1 MTQITSTKLRSRVL
15 VLVSLIYL
23 IPLYVAITNAFKPYE
38 DILKDPL
45 GLPLN
50 FTLENFQVAFQR
62 AKILSLYV
70 NSGLI
75 TTISLV
81 VLIAISSMMGFIFAR
96 KEHKFYQFLYIFVLA
111 GMMVPPQ
118 LVLIPS
124 IKTLKFLHL
133 LGTLPGLI
141 FFYGGTYLSLGVF
154 MYTEFLKT
162 VPKSLEEA
170 AYIDGANQF
179 QVFFRVV
186 FPLVKPCTATVTI
199 FLGMW
204 IWNDFLP
211 PMYIL
216 GSQRGRT
223 ITTGIYAAI
232 GRFSTYWNVVFA
244 CVILASIPI
253 LIVFLLLRKQFMSGL
268 TAGAIKG

>member
-1 MTQITSTKLRSRVL
+1 MTQLRSTKLRSAAL
-15 VLVSLIYL
+15 VLVSVIYL
-23 IPLYVAITNAFKPYE
+23 IPLYVAITNAFKSYE
-38 DILKDPL
+38 NILKNPL

-50 FTLENFQVAFQR
+50 FTLENFQIAFQR

-75 TTISLV
+75 TSISLLL
-81 VLIAISSMMGFIFAR
+81 LIMISSMLGFIFAR
-96 KEHKFYQFLYIFVLA
+96 KQSKFYQFLYIFVLA

-124 IKTLKFLHL
+124 IKTLKYLHL

-141 FFYGGTYLSLGVF
+141 FFYGGTYLSIGVF

-179 QVFFRVV
+179 QVFFKVV
-186 FPLVKPCTATVTI
+186 LPLVKPCTATVTI

-232 GRFSTYWNVVFA
+232 GRFSTYWNIVFA

-253 LIVFLLLRKQFMSGL
+253 LIVFLLLRKQFISGL